1 MEESLWG
8 PRLGEEFLDMILKA
22 SSIKEKFDKVDFT
35 KIKNLCSISVPDK
48 RMKLEVTDL
57 KTVFANHTSDR
68 LIFRL

>member
-8 PRLGEEFLDMILKA
+8 PRLDEEFLDMILKA

-35 KIKNLCSISVPDK
+35 KIKNLCSTSVPDK

-57 KTVFANHTSDR
+57 KTVFCKPY
-68 LIFRL
+68 I